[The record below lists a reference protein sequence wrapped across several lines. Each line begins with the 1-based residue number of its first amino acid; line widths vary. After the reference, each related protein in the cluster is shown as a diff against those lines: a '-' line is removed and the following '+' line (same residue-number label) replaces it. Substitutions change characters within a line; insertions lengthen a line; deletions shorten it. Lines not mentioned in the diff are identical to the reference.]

1 MCLPGAAFF
10 IRNNQFFR
18 VGKWERWGGGC
29 AAALWPFDRHRH
41 WQILINVLGGACR
54 ETQWRVITLSPP
66 SRIPLL
72 SHVRDSRGKIK
83 LTANCSCFGE
93 ERERGR
99 EKRDRQTRGKWKRR
113 GGEKKRRSHFFCW
126 PSLVSGRVFVLLG
139 VQAPLRRTALVSAAA
154 F

>member
-93 ERERGR
+93 EREG
-99 EKRDRQTRGKWKRR
+99 EKRGTDRR
-113 GGEKKRRSHFFCW
+113 GVSEKGGRGGRKRGGATFFVGPVW
-126 PSLVSGRVFVLLG
+126 FLAGYLSYWEFKHRFAEQL
-139 VQAPLRRTALVSAAA
+139 
-154 F
+154 